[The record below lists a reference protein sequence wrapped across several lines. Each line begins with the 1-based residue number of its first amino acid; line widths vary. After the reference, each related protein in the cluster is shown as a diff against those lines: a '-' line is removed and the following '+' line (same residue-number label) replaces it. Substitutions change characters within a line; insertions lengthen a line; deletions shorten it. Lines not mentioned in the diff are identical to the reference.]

1 MIDTCAAGS
10 TRGRANSVASPEP
23 SMHSRQR
30 VMARRAKVSTASMAT
45 RLKGAVVIFALG
57 VLLANAVPRAA
68 AADLVPAEKDEAVA
82 QSLAEMVR
90 DARTVISNNQ
100 QLINDP
106 DLGDKHLSGQKVLA
120 DAVALYRKNTG
131 VDPEAMDK
139 NSRKGR
145 LLHAMMS
152 AIVQVVEDNQVTIN
166 AKGTGFK
173 GFIPAVFG
181 RLVSEAFNS
190 LAQGEATLKITAP
203 PDLVRNRKARP
214 DAWEKEVIETK
225 LLSPDWPK
233 DQPFWASVTINGRPA
248 YRIAVPEYYRQSCLA
263 CHGTPKG
270 ELDITG
276 YPKEGR
282 KVGDLGGVMSIV
294 LFR

>member
-1 MIDTCAAGS
+1 
-10 TRGRANSVASPEP
+10 
-23 SMHSRQR
+23 
-30 VMARRAKVSTASMAT
+30 MAIGLRRAAIN
-45 RLKGAVVIFALG
+45 VVMG
-57 VLLANAVPRAA
+57 VLLAHAIPRGAV
-68 AADLVPAEKDEAVA
+68 ADTAPADKDEAIA
-82 QSLAEMVR
+82 QTLAEMVR
-90 DARTVISNNQ
+90 DARTVISNNEE
-100 QLINDP
+100 LINDP
-106 DLGDKHLSGQKVLA
+106 NLGDKHLTGQKVLG
-120 DAVALYRKNTG
+120 DAIALYRKNTG
-131 VDPEAMDK
+131 VDPEAIDK
-139 NSRKGR
+139 TSRKGR

-152 AIVQVVEDNQVTIN
+152 AIVEVVEDNQVTIN
-166 AKGTGFK
+166 EKGTGFK

-214 DAWEKEVIETK
+214 DPWEMGVIETK

-233 DQPFWASVTINGRPA
+233 GQPFSAMAPINGRPA

-263 CHGTPKG
+263 CHGMPKG

-282 KVGDLGGVMSIV
+282 KVGDLGGVVSIV
-294 LFR
+294 LLR